1 LQSLHA
7 QSLIQIKNVFACS
20 KHSNLK
26 SGHFF
31 FFSNVIFSTKCAP
44 FFIKFEKNLTLMIRR
59 TKGLELMK
67 IVFKTY
73 FSIFG
78 SNVFLTLTIM
88 DFDNVALTK
97 VIHMYLIECM
107 NA

>member
-1 LQSLHA
+1 
-7 QSLIQIKNVFACS
+7 
-20 KHSNLK
+20 
-26 SGHFF
+26 
-31 FFSNVIFSTKCAP
+31 
-44 FFIKFEKNLTLMIRR
+44 MIRR